1 VFDHWEG
8 INGSVEASS
17 DTITVNLSNDLNV
30 TAVFRPENETP
41 DPEILYGDYNGD
53 GAVNSTD
60 LLACKRYLLYALKP
74 EQINVIAGDLDGNG
88 KINSTDY
95 AYLKRYLLK
104 QIDKFP
110 YS

>member
-1 VFDHWEG
+1 
-8 INGSVEASS
+8 
-17 DTITVNLSNDLNV
+17 LNV

-88 KINSTDY
+88 RLTRLTMHILRDIVKAD
-95 AYLKRYLLK
+95 R
-104 QIDKFP
+104 
-110 YS
+110 

>member
-1 VFDHWEG
+1 M
-8 INGSVEASS
+8 
-17 DTITVNLSNDLNV
+17 NV

-110 YS
+110 VQLK